1 MPDVVAAQPALEKAR
16 ALFATEGLPFPPVPA
31 ELAPALREA
40 RPNIFATRP
49 VEIPPYTL
57 AAYSLEVQ
65 TEPAVASYALVGFD
79 GHGINSWAVHY
90 YLVDDALA
98 LFIQLPWGGAYI
110 EPDEARRTIETVF
123 SWAGTL
129 QERTRRAQRDSLIPP
144 GWRLLVVGSHFDDS
158 GWAWVP
164 APPPGPDAIAWQEG
178 PDIRAAVDKALDD
191 LLAGRAKLD

>member
-1 MPDVVAAQPALEKAR
+1 MPDVVATQPSLEKAR
-16 ALFATEGLPFPPVPA
+16 ALFATEGLPFPPLPA
-31 ELAPALREA
+31 ELASALREA

-65 TEPAVASYALVGFD
+65 TEPAVASYALIGFD

-110 EPDEARRTIETVF
+110 EPDDARRTIEVVF
-123 SWAGTL
+123 AWAEKL
-129 QERTRRAQRDSLIPP
+129 QAETRRARRDGLIPP

-164 APPPGPDAIAWQEG
+164 PPPLGPDAIAWQEG
-178 PDIRAAVDKALDD
+178 PDVRAAVDKTLAD
-191 LLAGRAKLD
+191 LFAGRARLG

>member
-1 MPDVVAAQPALEKAR
+1 MSDVVATQPSLEKAR

-31 ELAPALREA
+31 ELASALREA

-49 VEIPPYTL
+49 VEVPPYTL

-65 TEPAVASYALVGFD
+65 AERAVPSYALVGFD

-98 LFIQLPWGGAYI
+98 LFIQLPWGGAYV
-110 EPDEARRTIETVF
+110 EPDEARRTIEAVF

-129 QERTRRAQRDSLIPP
+129 QSKTRRAQRDGFIPP
-144 GWRLLVVGSHFDDS
+144 GWRLLVVGSRFDEP
-158 GWAWVP
+158 GWAWIP
-164 APPPGPDAIAWQEG
+164 SPPPGPDVIVWQEG
-178 PDIRAAVDKALDD
+178 PDLRAAVDKALDD
-191 LLAGRAKLD
+191 LFAGRARLA